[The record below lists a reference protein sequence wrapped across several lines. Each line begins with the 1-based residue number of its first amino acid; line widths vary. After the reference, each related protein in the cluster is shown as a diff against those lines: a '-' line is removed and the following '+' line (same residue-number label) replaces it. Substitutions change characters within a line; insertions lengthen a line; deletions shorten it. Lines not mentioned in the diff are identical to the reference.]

1 MPPREPLRSAPA
13 LPDPTLSERT
23 ADGKRWAM
31 RDGLRLDRAVGYVW
45 QAAPGWTIASA
56 VLLTVQSIVPLATL
70 YVFKLLV
77 DHLTGL
83 STHPHTGADLERLLA
98 VLVAGF
104 GVALVGNLSSAVL
117 GHVSTMQAQVVADHM
132 QHIVQEK
139 SIEMDLAYYENSQY
153 FDKLHRA
160 QREAP
165 ARPVRII
172 DGLTQVARNSLT
184 LVGAFALLVTF
195 HWGVVAAVLAASLP
209 VVFYRLRQAEDL
221 YALERE
227 RTTSDRVSRYLNQVV
242 TTTDSAKEVRVFGFG
257 PLLVD
262 RFSEIRGQIRTG
274 LRQISARGYRRQFIT
289 ETAAAAAAYGSLAFI
304 AHGALQGAITLGELV
319 LYFGAFQVAMGS
331 LRPTLGGM
339 AELYENNLFLSS
351 LYEFLGVPRSV
362 PEPLHPAPMPRPWRA
377 GLRVENLSF
386 RYPGTDELVLKGVDL
401 AVRPGEVVA
410 LVGQNGS
417 GKTTLTKLLC
427 RLYDPNDGRITIDGV
442 DLRDFN
448 TADMRRQMSVIY
460 QDFGRYHMTARENI
474 RLGCPELRPDDPVIV
489 TAARWAGIH
498 DELMRLPRGYD
509 TVMSRSLADGEELSI
524 GQWQKLALARAFV
537 RRSQLII
544 LDEPT
549 SSLDAAAEFTFF
561 EKFRAMA
568 QGRSAL
574 IISHRFSTVRLADR
588 VYVLEGGRLIEEGSH
603 EDLVGRDGLYAHL
616 YRKQSSYYEDTR
628 PQKDQG
634 RVQPL
639 SHDEVDPAVL
649 TSTAH

>member
-1 MPPREPLRSAPA
+1 M
-13 LPDPTLSERT
+13 PDPTLSER
-23 ADGKRWAM
+23 AVEGKRSTM
-31 RDGLRLDRAVGYVW
+31 LDCLRVDRAVRYVW
-45 QAAPGWTIASA
+45 KAAPGWTTASA
-56 VLLTVQSIVPLATL
+56 VLLIVQSIVPLATL

-77 DHLTGL
+77 DHLTAL
-83 STHPHTGADLERLLA
+83 STHSHTDADLERLLA

-104 GVALVGNLSSAVL
+104 VVALVGNLSNAVL

-132 QHIVQEK
+132 QHIVQAK

-227 RTTSDRVSRYLNQVV
+227 RTNSDRVSRYLNQVV
-242 TTTDSAKEVRVFGFG
+242 TTAENAKEVRVFGFG
-257 PLLVD
+257 LLLVD
-262 RFSEIRGQIRTG
+262 RFGEIRERIRSG
-274 LRQISARGYRRQFIT
+274 LRRISARGYRRQFIT
-289 ETAAAAAAYGSLAFI
+289 ETTTAAAAYGSLAFI

-331 LRPTLGGM
+331 LRPTLGGL

-351 LYEFLGVPRSV
+351 LYEFLDVPRSV
-362 PEPLHPAPMPRPWRA
+362 PEPIQPKPMPHPWRA
-377 GLRVENLSF
+377 GLRVESLSF
-386 RYPGTDELVLKGVDL
+386 RYPGTNELVLEGVDL

-442 DLRDFN
+442 DLRDVN
-448 TADMRRQMSVIY
+448 TADMRRQISVIY

-474 RLGCPELRPDDPVIV
+474 RLGCPDLSPDDPAIV
-489 TAARWAGIH
+489 TAAQWAGIH
-498 DELMRLPRGYD
+498 DDLMRLPQGYD

-549 SSLDAAAEFTFF
+549 SSLDAAAEFSFF

-588 VYVLEGGRLIEEGSH
+588 VYVLEGGRLIEQGSH
-603 EDLVGRDGLYAHL
+603 EDLVGRDGLYSRL
-616 YRKQSSYYEDTR
+616 FRKQASYYEDA
-628 PQKDQG
+628 
-634 RVQPL
+634 QPAARSAL
-639 SHDEVDPAVL
+639 SAAP
-649 TSTAH
+649 